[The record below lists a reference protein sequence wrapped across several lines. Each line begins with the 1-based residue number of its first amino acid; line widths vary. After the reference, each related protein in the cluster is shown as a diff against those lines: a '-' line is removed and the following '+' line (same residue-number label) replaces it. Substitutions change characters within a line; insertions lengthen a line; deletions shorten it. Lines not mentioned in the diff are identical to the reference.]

1 LFIVIFVQFQYWNE
15 KWIFSSEK
23 LLLGLKK
30 FGDNGGY
37 VKVGEFYDNFKLVEK
52 LENRSQSLLD
62 WNSFCLVLNKTN
74 NSIHVSINGDW
85 IKTNFDVKVIQN
97 FNVSLEPFITVGK
110 YVGKMTD
117 LNVWNE
123 PLSQESIKNFS
134 TGVYLQNQTFNKLRG
149 PDTFFVTIC
158 NFQKKYTKK

>member
-1 LFIVIFVQFQYWNE
+1 MLM
-15 KWIFSSEK
+15 K
-23 LLLGLKK
+23 LTQGLKK

-37 VKVGEFYDNFKLVEK
+37 VKVGEFYDNFKLEEK

-134 TGVYLQNQTFNKLRG
+134 AGVYFQNQTFNKSRG
-149 PDTFFVTIC
+149 HFFVIIS
-158 NFQKKYTKK
+158 NFEKNIQK